1 MKNKFYQH
9 YRLLLYTLKNSK
21 QLGLRSIHSC
31 SFCKDAA
38 QYLVQNA
45 LILEGTSSEE
55 VVKCVDNL
63 LDGDNLK
70 SYQLAPDKFYSRSTN
85 IVDLIVSNRN
95 NLVINSWSVGLIIT
109 LAVLYL
115 MK

>member
-9 YRLLLYTLKNSK
+9 SRLLLYALENSK
-21 QLGLRSIHSC
+21 QLSLRSIHSW

-38 QYLVQNA
+38 QYVVQNA

-55 VVKCVDNL
+55 VVKCVENL
-63 LDGDNLK
+63 LDGNNFR
-70 SYQLAPDKFYSRSTN
+70 SYQLPPDEFYSRSTN
-85 IVDLIVSNRN
+85 LVHKIVYNRN

-109 LAVLYL
+109 LAVLDL